1 MSLNKTLNKIPI
13 WCIYIIGMFPFLIIL
28 YLLFNFKLG
37 VDPLKTLEHQLGQ
50 WGLKFLIL
58 TLLIT
63 PIRSFFKIN
72 LIKYRRALGLL
83 SFIYICLHLS
93 TWIFLDLQFRW
104 DEIVKAI
111 VKKPFITI
119 GMAGFLLMIP
129 LALTSNNFAIRI
141 LKRNW
146 KLLHKLIYLVVFL
159 GALHYLLL
167 VKSWPLDPIIYMC
180 IVIFL
185 LIIRLFPKIKILS
198 NVKF

>member
-1 MSLNKTLNKIPI
+1 
-13 WCIYIIGMFPFLIIL
+13 MFPFLIIL

-93 TWIFLDLQFRW
+93 TWVFLDLQFRW

-111 VKKPFITI
+111 VKRPFITI

-129 LALTSNNFAIRI
+129 LALTSNNFSVRI

-146 KLLHKLIYLVVFL
+146 KLLHKLIYIIVFL

-167 VKSWPLDPIIYMC
+167 VKSWPLEPIIYMC